1 MVKEGNMH
9 PSDKRHSI
17 RMIRLMHLK
26 LMSKCQLGTYE
37 NTAINTT
44 KETKLRK

>member
-1 MVKEGNMH
+1 MVKGSNMH
-9 PSDKRHSI
+9 PSDKQRYI

-26 LMSKCQLGTYE
+26 LISKCQLGTYE

-44 KETKLRK
+44 KKINLGK